1 MNRFNE
7 IIKLVKTSKSAVI
20 LTGAGIST
28 ESGLPDFRSD
38 NGFWTKNKPIQFNE
52 FLLSEEKQ
60 RLSWERNIEL
70 HSLLKNIKPNLG
82 HMFVEKITSL
92 QKNNFL
98 ITQNIDGL
106 HQKSGVPKNKIIE
119 IHGSAIEA
127 ACLECEAKQNILDF
141 HDAIK
146 FEGPLPKC
154 TACGGVVKVAT
165 ISFGQP
171 MNEMDMMHAS
181 KIVEESDLM
190 IVMGSSLKVLPAGK
204 LPNLAMQSGSK
215 LIILNREKTRYDQSA
230 DIVINDELQNICSK
244 LIDEL

>member
-1 MNRFNE
+1 MNTFDE
-7 IIKLVKTSKSAVI
+7 IIRLVKASNQTVI

-70 HSLLKNIKPNLG
+70 HSLLKQIKPNIG
-82 HMFVEKITSL
+82 HAFVEKIISM

-119 IHGSAIEA
+119 IHGNAIEA
-127 ACLECEAKQNILDF
+127 ACLKCEAKQNILDF
-141 HDAIK
+141 HSAIK
-146 FEGPLPKC
+146 SKSPLPKC
-154 TACGGVVKVAT
+154 AICDGVVKVAT

-181 KIVEESDLM
+181 KIIEESDLM

-215 LIILNREKTRYDQSA
+215 LIIFNRDETRYDSSA
-230 DIVINDELQNICSK
+230 DIVINDELQNICSR
-244 LIDEL
+244 LMQGL

>member
-1 MNRFNE
+1 MNTFNE
-7 IIKLVKTSKSAVI
+7 IIRLVKASERTVI
-20 LTGAGIST
+20 LTGAGVST

-70 HSLLKNIKPNLG
+70 HSLLKNIKPNIG
-82 HMFVEKITSL
+82 HAFVEKIIRL

-106 HQKSGVPKNKIIE
+106 HQKSGISKNKIIE
-119 IHGSAIEA
+119 IHGSATEA

-146 FEGPLPKC
+146 SKTPLPKC
-154 TACGGVVKVAT
+154 SVCGGVVKVAT

-171 MNEMDMMHAS
+171 MNEIDMMHAS

-215 LIILNREKTRYDQSA
+215 LIILNRERTLYDSSA

-244 LIDEL
+244 LIEEL

>member
-1 MNRFNE
+1 MSTFLE
-7 IIKLVKTSKSAVI
+7 IIKLVKASKQTVI

-28 ESGLPDFRSD
+28 ESGLPDFRSND
-38 NGFWTKNKPIQFNE
+38 GFWTKNKPIQFNE

-70 HSLLKNIKPNLG
+70 HSLLEKILPNKG
-82 HMFVEKITSL
+82 HAFVEKITNM

-106 HQKSGVPKNKIIE
+106 HQKSGIRENKIIE
-119 IHGSAIEA
+119 IHGNAINA
-127 ACLECEAKQNILDF
+127 ACLECDAKQNILDF

-146 FEGPLPKC
+146 FNNPLPKC
-154 TACGGVVKVAT
+154 HDCGGVVKVAT

-171 MNEMDMMHAS
+171 MKEMDMMHAS
-181 KIVEESDLM
+181 NIVEESDLM

-204 LPNLAMQSGSK
+204 LPNLAMQTGSK
-215 LIILNREKTRYDQSA
+215 LIILNRDKTRYDSHA
-230 DIVINDELQNICSK
+230 DIVINDELKKICGR
-244 LIDEL
+244 LMQEF

>member
-1 MNRFNE
+1 VNTFNE
-7 IIKLVKTSKSAVI
+7 IIKLVKASKSTVI

-52 FLLSEEKQ
+52 FLQSEENQ

-92 QKNNFL
+92 QKSNFL

-106 HQKSGVPKNKIIE
+106 HQKSGVSRNKIIE

-127 ACLECEAKQNILDF
+127 ACLECAAKQNILDF

-146 FEGPLPKC
+146 LEDPLPKC
-154 TACGGVVKVAT
+154 TFCGGVVKVAT

-181 KIVEESDLM
+181 KIVKESDLM

>member
-7 IIKLVKTSKSAVI
+7 IIKLVKTSKSTVI

-154 TACGGVVKVAT
+154 TVCGGVVKVAT

-215 LIILNREKTRYDQSA
+215 LIVLNREKTRYDQSA

>member
-1 MNRFNE
+1 MNTFNE
-7 IIKLVKTSKSAVI
+7 IIKLVKASKGTVI

-52 FLLSEEKQ
+52 FLQSEAKQ
-60 RLSWERNIEL
+60 RLSWKRNIEL
-70 HSLLKNIKPNLG
+70 HSLLKKIKPNLG

-154 TACGGVVKVAT
+154 TVCGGVVKVAT

-215 LIILNREKTRYDQSA
+215 LIVLNREKTRYDQSA

>member
-1 MNRFNE
+1 VNRFNE
-7 IIKLVKTSKSAVI
+7 IIKLVKTSKSTVI

-70 HSLLKNIKPNLG
+70 HSLLKNIEPNLG
-82 HMFVEKITSL
+82 HMFVEKIIGL

-154 TACGGVVKVAT
+154 TVCGGVVKVAT

-215 LIILNREKTRYDQSA
+215 LIVLNREKTRYDQSA

>member
-1 MNRFNE
+1 MSTFLE
-7 IIKLVKTSKSAVI
+7 IIKLVKASKQTVI

-28 ESGLPDFRSD
+28 ESGLPDFRSND
-38 NGFWTKNKPIQFNE
+38 GFWTKNKPIQFNE

-70 HSLLKNIKPNLG
+70 HSLLKNIKPNIG
-82 HMFVEKITSL
+82 HAFVEKIIGL

-106 HQKSGVPKNKIIE
+106 HQKSGIPKNKIIE

-127 ACLECEAKQNILDF
+127 ACLECEAKQNVLDF

-146 FEGPLPKC
+146 SKIPLPKC
-154 TACGGVVKVAT
+154 SVCGGVVKVAT

-171 MNEMDMMHAS
+171 MNDIDMMHAS

-215 LIILNREKTRYDQSA
+215 LIILNREKTRYDSSA

-244 LIDEL
+244 LIEGL

>member
-1 MNRFNE
+1 MNTFNE
-7 IIKLVKTSKSAVI
+7 IIKLVKASKSTVI

-92 QKNNFL
+92 QKSNFL

-106 HQKSGVPKNKIIE
+106 HQKSGVSRNKIIE

-127 ACLECEAKQNILDF
+127 ACLECAAKQNILDF

-146 FEGPLPKC
+146 LEDPLPKC
-154 TACGGVVKVAT
+154 TFCSGVVKVAT

-171 MNEMDMMHAS
+171 MNEMDMMNAS
-181 KIVEESDLM
+181 KIVEDSDLM

>member
-1 MNRFNE
+1 MNTFNE
-7 IIKLVKTSKSAVI
+7 IIKLVKASERTVI

-28 ESGLPDFRSD
+28 ESGLPDFRSND
-38 NGFWTKNKPIQFNE
+38 GFWTKNKPIQFNE

-70 HSLLKNIKPNLG
+70 HSLLKNIKPNIG
-82 HMFVEKITSL
+82 HAFVEKIIGL

-106 HQKSGVPKNKIIE
+106 HQKSGIPKNKIIE

-127 ACLECEAKQNILDF
+127 ACLECEAKQNVLDF

-146 FEGPLPKC
+146 SKIPLPKC
-154 TACGGVVKVAT
+154 SVCGGVVKVAT

-171 MNEMDMMHAS
+171 MNEIDMMHAS

-215 LIILNREKTRYDQSA
+215 LIILNREKTRYDSSA

-244 LIDEL
+244 LIEGL

>member
-1 MNRFNE
+1 VNTFNE
-7 IIKLVKTSKSAVI
+7 IIKLVKASKSTVI

-92 QKNNFL
+92 QKSNFL

-106 HQKSGVPKNKIIE
+106 HQKSGVSRNKIIE

-127 ACLECEAKQNILDF
+127 ACLECAAKQNILDF

-146 FEGPLPKC
+146 LEDPLPKC
-154 TACGGVVKVAT
+154 TFCGGVVKVAT

-181 KIVEESDLM
+181 KIVKESDLM

>member
-1 MNRFNE
+1 MNTFNE
-7 IIKLVKTSKSAVI
+7 IIKLVKASKSTVI

-38 NGFWTKNKPIQFNE
+38 NGFWTKNKPIKFNE
-52 FLLSEEKQ
+52 FLQSEEKQ

-92 QKNNFL
+92 QKSNFL

-106 HQKSGVPKNKIIE
+106 HQKSGVPRNKIIE

-127 ACLECEAKQNILDF
+127 ACLECAAKQNILDF

-146 FEGPLPKC
+146 LEDPLPKC
-154 TACGGVVKVAT
+154 TFCGGVVKVAT

-181 KIVEESDLM
+181 KIVKESDLM

>member
-1 MNRFNE
+1 MNTFNE
-7 IIKLVKTSKSAVI
+7 IIKLVKASKSTVI

-154 TACGGVVKVAT
+154 TVCGGVVKVAT

-171 MNEMDMMHAS
+171 MNEIDMMHAS

>member
-7 IIKLVKTSKSAVI
+7 IIKLVKTSKSTVI

-154 TACGGVVKVAT
+154 TVCGGVVKVAT

-171 MNEMDMMHAS
+171 MNEIDMMHAS

-215 LIILNREKTRYDQSA
+215 LMILNREKTRYDQSA

>member
-1 MNRFNE
+1 VNTFNE
-7 IIKLVKTSKSAVI
+7 IIRLVKASERIVI

-28 ESGLPDFRSD
+28 ESGLPDFRSN

-70 HSLLKNIKPNLG
+70 HSLLKNIKPNIG
-82 HMFVEKITSL
+82 HAFVEKIIGL

-106 HQKSGVPKNKIIE
+106 HQKSGIPKNKIIE

-127 ACLECEAKQNILDF
+127 ACLECEAKQNVLDF

-146 FEGPLPKC
+146 SKIPLPKC
-154 TACGGVVKVAT
+154 SVCGGVVKVAT

-171 MNEMDMMHAS
+171 MNEIDMMHAS

-215 LIILNREKTRYDQSA
+215 LIILNREKTRYDSSA
-230 DIVINDELQNICSK
+230 DIVINDELQNICNK
-244 LIDEL
+244 LIEGL

>member
-1 MNRFNE
+1 VNTFNE
-7 IIKLVKTSKSAVI
+7 IIKLVKASKSTVI

-38 NGFWTKNKPIQFNE
+38 NGFWTKNKPIKFNE
-52 FLLSEEKQ
+52 FLQSEENQ

-92 QKNNFL
+92 QKSNFL

-106 HQKSGVPKNKIIE
+106 HQKSGVSRNKIIE

-127 ACLECEAKQNILDF
+127 ACLECAAKQNILDF

-146 FEGPLPKC
+146 LEDPLPKC
-154 TACGGVVKVAT
+154 TFCGGVVKVAT

>member
-1 MNRFNE
+1 MNTFNE
-7 IIKLVKTSKSAVI
+7 IIKLVKASKSTVI

-52 FLLSEEKQ
+52 FLQSEEKQ

-92 QKNNFL
+92 QKSNFL

-106 HQKSGVPKNKIIE
+106 HQKSGVPRNKIIE

-127 ACLECEAKQNILDF
+127 ACLECAAKQNILDF

-146 FEGPLPKC
+146 LEDPLPKC
-154 TACGGVVKVAT
+154 TFCGGVVKVAT

>member
-1 MNRFNE
+1 MNTFNE
-7 IIKLVKTSKSAVI
+7 IIKLVKASKSTVI

-70 HSLLKNIKPNLG
+70 HSLLKNIEPNLG
-82 HMFVEKITSL
+82 HMFVEKIIGL

-119 IHGSAIEA
+119 IHGSAINA

-146 FEGPLPKC
+146 FQSPLPKC
-154 TACGGVVKVAT
+154 TVCGGVVKVAT

-204 LPNLAMQSGSK
+204 LPNLAVQSGSK

-230 DIVINDELQNICSK
+230 DIVINDELQNTCSK

>member
-1 MNRFNE
+1 MNTFNE
-7 IIKLVKTSKSAVI
+7 IIKLVKASKSTVI

-70 HSLLKNIKPNLG
+70 HSLLKKIEPNLG
-82 HMFVEKITSL
+82 HMFVEKIIGL

-119 IHGSAIEA
+119 IHGSAIKAE
-127 ACLECEAKQNILDF
+127 CLECEAKQNILDF

-146 FEGPLPKC
+146 FQGPLPKC
-154 TACGGVVKVAT
+154 NVCGGVVKVAT

>member
-1 MNRFNE
+1 M
-7 IIKLVKTSKSAVI
+7 
-20 LTGAGIST
+20 
-28 ESGLPDFRSD
+28 
-38 NGFWTKNKPIQFNE
+38 
-52 FLLSEEKQ
+52 LSEEKQ

-70 HSLLKNIKPNLG
+70 HSLLKKIKPNIG
-82 HMFVEKITSL
+82 HAFVEKITNM

-106 HQKSGVPKNKIIE
+106 HQKSGVPKNKIVE

-127 ACLECEAKQNILDF
+127 ACLECEAKKNILDF

-146 FEGPLPKC
+146 SKSPLPKC
-154 TACGGVVKVAT
+154 TICGGVVKVAT

-181 KIVEESDLM
+181 EIVKKSDLM

-204 LPNLAMQSGSK
+204 LPNLAMRSGSK
-215 LIILNREKTRYDQSA
+215 LVILNRDKTCYDSSA
-230 DIVINDELQNICSK
+230 DIVINDELKNICSR
-244 LIDEL
+244 LIQGL

>member
-1 MNRFNE
+1 VNTFNE
-7 IIKLVKTSKSAVI
+7 IIKLVKASKSTVI

-52 FLLSEEKQ
+52 FLQSEAKQ
-60 RLSWERNIEL
+60 RLSWKRNIEL
-70 HSLLKNIKPNLG
+70 HSLLKKIKPNLG

-92 QKNNFL
+92 QRNNFL

-127 ACLECEAKQNILDF
+127 ACLECAAKQNILDF

-146 FEGPLPKC
+146 LEDSLPKC
-154 TACGGVVKVAT
+154 TICGGVVKVAT

-230 DIVINDELQNICSK
+230 DIVINDELQNICGK
-244 LIDEL
+244 LIDEF

>member
-1 MNRFNE
+1 MNTFNE
-7 IIKLVKTSKSAVI
+7 IIRLVKASERIVI

-28 ESGLPDFRSD
+28 ESGLPDFRSN
-38 NGFWTKNKPIQFNE
+38 NGFWAKNKPIQFNE
-52 FLLSEEKQ
+52 FLLNEEKQ

-70 HSLLKNIKPNLG
+70 HSLLKNIKPNIG
-82 HMFVEKITSL
+82 HAFVEKIIRL

-106 HQKSGVPKNKIIE
+106 HQKSGNSKNKIIE
-119 IHGSAIEA
+119 IHGSATEA

-146 FEGPLPKC
+146 SNTPLPKC
-154 TACGGVVKVAT
+154 SVCGGVVKVAT

-171 MNEMDMMHAS
+171 MNEIDMMHAS

-215 LIILNREKTRYDQSA
+215 LIILNREKTRYDSSA

-244 LIDEL
+244 LIEEL

>member
-7 IIKLVKTSKSAVI
+7 IIKLVKTSKSTVI

-154 TACGGVVKVAT
+154 TVCGGVVKVAT

-181 KIVEESDLM
+181 KIVKESDLM

>member
-1 MNRFNE
+1 MNAFNE
-7 IIKLVKTSKSAVI
+7 IIKLVKASERTVI

-28 ESGLPDFRSD
+28 ESGLPDFRSN

-70 HSLLKNIKPNLG
+70 HSLLKNIKPNTG
-82 HMFVEKITSL
+82 HAFVEKIIRL

-106 HQKSGVPKNKIIE
+106 HQKSGISKNKIIE

-127 ACLECEAKQNILDF
+127 ACLECEEKQNILDF

-146 FEGPLPKC
+146 SKTPLPKC
-154 TACGGVVKVAT
+154 SVCGGVVKVAT

-171 MNEMDMMHAS
+171 MNEIDMMHAS
-181 KIVEESDLM
+181 KIVEDSDLM

-215 LIILNREKTRYDQSA
+215 LIILNREKTRYDSSA
-230 DIVINDELQNICSK
+230 DIVINDELHNICSK
-244 LIDEL
+244 LIEEL

>member
-1 MNRFNE
+1 VNTFNE
-7 IIKLVKTSKSAVI
+7 IIKLVKASKSTVI

-38 NGFWTKNKPIQFNE
+38 NGFWTKNKPIKFNE
-52 FLLSEEKQ
+52 FLQSEENQ

-92 QKNNFL
+92 QKSNFL

-106 HQKSGVPKNKIIE
+106 HQKSGVSRNKIIE

-127 ACLECEAKQNILDF
+127 ACLECAAKQNILDF

-146 FEGPLPKC
+146 LEDPLPKC
-154 TACGGVVKVAT
+154 TFCGGVVKVAT

-181 KIVEESDLM
+181 KIVKESDLM

>member
-1 MNRFNE
+1 VNTFNE
-7 IIKLVKTSKSAVI
+7 IIKLVKASKSTVI

-38 NGFWTKNKPIQFNE
+38 NGFWTKNKPIKFNE
-52 FLLSEEKQ
+52 FLQSEENQ

-92 QKNNFL
+92 QKSNFL

-106 HQKSGVPKNKIIE
+106 HQKSGVPRNKIIE

-127 ACLECEAKQNILDF
+127 ACLECAAKQNILDF

-146 FEGPLPKC
+146 LEDPLPKC
-154 TACGGVVKVAT
+154 TFCGGVVKVAT

-181 KIVEESDLM
+181 KIVKESDLM

>member
-1 MNRFNE
+1 MSTFLE
-7 IIKLVKTSKSAVI
+7 IIKLVKASKQTVI

-28 ESGLPDFRSD
+28 ESGLPDFRSND
-38 NGFWTKNKPIQFNE
+38 GFWTKNKPIQFNE

-70 HSLLKNIKPNLG
+70 HSLLEKILPNKG
-82 HMFVEKITSL
+82 HAFVEKITNM

-106 HQKSGVPKNKIIE
+106 HQKSGIRENKIIE
-119 IHGSAIEA
+119 IHGNAINA
-127 ACLECEAKQNILDF
+127 ACLECDAKQNILDF

-146 FEGPLPKC
+146 FNNPLPKC
-154 TACGGVVKVAT
+154 HDCGGVVKVAT

-204 LPNLAMQSGSK
+204 LPNLAMQTGSK
-215 LIILNREKTRYDQSA
+215 LIILNRDKTRYDAHA
-230 DIVINDELQNICSK
+230 DIVINDELKKICGR
-244 LIDEL
+244 LMQEF